1 MTEGREGR
9 LAGKVAIVTGAGS
22 VAEGIGNG
30 RATAILFAREGA
42 KVLLVGRTRERTLP
56 TLEAIEEEGGEAA
69 MFLADVTRGEDCA
82 AMVADAVERWGRLDI
97 LHNNAGMSGP
107 GTVVEVDEAFW
118 DEVIRANLTSTML
131 ACKHAIPVMAE
142 GGGGAINVTSSLS
155 AIRPVHLT
163 PYSTAK
169 GALITLTAGLAVDH
183 AAQGIR
189 ANCIIV
195 GPMYTPSV
203 WSRGMSDELRDRRRR
218 ASPLGREGTGWD
230 TAYCAVY
237 LASDEARYVTGVAI
251 PVDGG
256 VHVSSPNRHDPR
268 S

>member
-1 MTEGREGR
+1 MTAEGSGR

-22 VAEGIGNG
+22 VSEGIGNG

-42 KVLLVGRTRERTLP
+42 KVLLVGRSQERTQP
-56 TLEAIEEEGGEAA
+56 TLDAIEEEGGEAA
-69 MFLADVTRGEDCA
+69 IFLGDVTRSEDCQ
-82 AMVADAVERWGRLDI
+82 AMVAEAVERWGKLDI

-107 GTVVEVDEAFW
+107 GTIVDIEEEFW

-131 ACKHAIPVMAE
+131 ACKAAIPVMAE
-142 GGGGAINVTSSLS
+142 GGGGAINITSSLS

-163 PYSTAK
+163 SYSTAK
-169 GALITLTAGLAVDH
+169 GALITLTAGLAMDH

-203 WSRGMSDELRDRRRR
+203 WSRGMSEDLRDRRRR
-218 ASPLGREGTGWD
+218 ASPMGREGTGWD
-230 TAYCAVY
+230 TGWCAVY

-256 VHVSSPNRHDPR
+256 VSISSPNRHDPR
-268 S
+268 

>member
-1 MTEGREGR
+1 
-9 LAGKVAIVTGAGS
+9 
-22 VAEGIGNG
+22 
-30 RATAILFAREGA
+30 
-42 KVLLVGRTRERTLP
+42 
-56 TLEAIEEEGGEAA
+56 
-69 MFLADVTRGEDCA
+69 
-82 AMVADAVERWGRLDI
+82 
-97 LHNNAGMSGP
+97 MSGP

-118 DEVIRANLTSTML
+118 EEVIRANLTSTML
-131 ACKHAIPVMAE
+131 ACKHAIPVMAD

-169 GALITLTAGLAVDH
+169 GALITLTAGLAMDH

-218 ASPLGREGTGWD
+218 ASPMGREGTGWD

-251 PVDGG
+251 PVGRRRTCQQPQPPRPSQLTGRARQATTRPRHSPGG
-256 VHVSSPNRHDPR
+256 HRARPRRCRARRDRARPR
-268 S
+268 SAPRRSRRPTPRPRGRLHRRRARRAGRRC

>member
-42 KVLLVGRTRERTLP
+42 KVLLVGRSRERTLP

-69 MFLADVTRGEDCA
+69 MFLADVTRSEDCA
-82 AMVADAVERWGRLDI
+82 AMVAEAVERWGRLDI

-142 GGGGAINVTSSLS
+142 GGGGAINVVSSLS

-169 GALITLTAGLAVDH
+169 GALITLTSGLAMDH

-189 ANCIIV
+189 ANCIII
-195 GPMYTPSV
+195 GPVYTPSV
-203 WSRGMSDELRDRRRR
+203 WARGSGMPDEVRERRRL
-218 ASPLGREGTGWD
+218 ASPLGIEGTGWD
-230 TAYCAVY
+230 SAWAAVY
-237 LASDEARYVTGVAI
+237 LASDEARYVTGVAF

-256 VHVSSPNRHDPR
+256 VHVASPSRH
-268 S
+268 

>member
-1 MTEGREGR
+1 MTGEGSGR

-22 VAEGIGNG
+22 VTEGIGNG

-42 KVLLVGRTRERTLP
+42 KVLLVGRSRERTQP
-56 TLEAIEEEGGEAA
+56 TLDAIEAEGGEAA
-69 MFLADVTRGEDCA
+69 IFLGDVTRSENCA
-82 AMVADAVERWGRLDI
+82 AMVANAVERWGKLDI

-107 GTVVEVDEAFW
+107 GTILEIEEEFW

-131 ACKHAIPVMAE
+131 ACKAAIPVMAE
-142 GGGGAINVTSSLS
+142 GGGGAINITSSLS

-163 PYSTAK
+163 SYSTAK
-169 GALITLTAGLAVDH
+169 GALITLTAGLAMDH

-218 ASPLGREGTGWD
+218 ASPMGREGTGWD
-230 TAYCAVY
+230 TGWCAVY

-268 S
+268 

>member
-1 MTEGREGR
+1 MTGEGSGR

-22 VAEGIGNG
+22 VTEGIGNG

-42 KVLLVGRTRERTLP
+42 KVLLVGRSQERTQP
-56 TLEAIEEEGGEAA
+56 TLDAIEAEGGEAA
-69 MFLADVTRGEDCA
+69 IFLGDVTRSEDCA
-82 AMVADAVERWGRLDI
+82 AMVANAVERWGKLDI

-107 GTVVEVDEAFW
+107 GTILEIEEEFW

-131 ACKHAIPVMAE
+131 ACKAAIPVMAE
-142 GGGGAINVTSSLS
+142 GGGGAINITSSLS

-163 PYSTAK
+163 SYSTAK
-169 GALITLTAGLAVDH
+169 GALITLTAGLAMDH

-218 ASPLGREGTGWD
+218 ASPMGREGTGWD
-230 TAYCAVY
+230 TGWCAVY

-268 S
+268 

>member
-42 KVLLVGRTRERTLP
+42 KVLLVGRSRERTLP
-56 TLEAIEEEGGEAA
+56 TLEAIEAEGGEAA
-69 MFLADVTRGEDCA
+69 MFLADVTRSEDCA
-82 AMVADAVERWGRLDI
+82 AMVAEAVERWGRLDI

-107 GTVVEVDEAFW
+107 GTVVEVEESFW
-118 DEVIRANLTSTML
+118 EEVIRANLTSTML

-169 GALITLTAGLAVDH
+169 GALITLTSGLAMDH

-189 ANCIIV
+189 ANCIII
-195 GPMYTPSV
+195 GPVYTPSV
-203 WSRGMSDELRDRRRR
+203 WARGSGMPDEVRERRRL
-218 ASPLGREGTGWD
+218 ASPLGIEGTGWD
-230 TAYCAVY
+230 SAWAAVY
-237 LASDEARYVTGVAI
+237 LASDEARYVTGVAF

-256 VHVSSPNRHDPR
+256 VHVASPSRH
-268 S
+268 

>member
-1 MTEGREGR
+1 MTAEGSGR

-22 VAEGIGNG
+22 VTEGIGNG

-42 KVLLVGRTRERTLP
+42 KVLLVGRSQERTQP
-56 TLEAIEEEGGEAA
+56 TLDAIEAEGGEAA
-69 MFLADVTRGEDCA
+69 IFLGDVTRSEDCA
-82 AMVADAVERWGRLDI
+82 AMVANAVERWGKLDI

-107 GTVVEVDEAFW
+107 GTILEIEEEFW

-131 ACKHAIPVMAE
+131 ACKAAIPVMAE
-142 GGGGAINVTSSLS
+142 GGGGAINITSSLS

-163 PYSTAK
+163 SYSTAK
-169 GALITLTAGLAVDH
+169 GALITLTAGLAMDH

-218 ASPLGREGTGWD
+218 ASPMGREGTGWD
-230 TAYCAVY
+230 TGWCAVY

-268 S
+268 